1 MGEADGYQV
10 QCPPQVHGP
19 QDRIQ
24 HAPENCELH
33 FKKGGMPEHPSESC
47 HIICEGQVFP
57 SSQMFEQQAEMC
69 RRKGTE
75 TSEMAG
81 RQRNSRIN
89 FNDTNEIQTDDFL
102 VENFIVQFREKLY

>member
-1 MGEADGYQV
+1 
-10 QCPPQVHGP
+10 
-19 QDRIQ
+19 
-24 HAPENCELH
+24 
-33 FKKGGMPEHPSESC
+33 MPEHPSESC

-57 SSQMFEQQAEMC
+57 SSQMFEQQAEIC

-102 VENFIVQFREKLY
+102 IDNFIEGEITSD